1 VTSQGYPAASGRSRR
16 APGSSCQPRFRR
28 GVARCSNGGHGCRA
42 ASRAGTTG
50 DTVFR
55 CRRGVAGQKAQGG
68 NAAALKCNGAP
79 GPEKQDKR
87 EESANG

>member
-1 VTSQGYPAASGRSRR
+1 MGPGLVIPASVHV
-16 APGSSCQPRFRR
+16 
-28 GVARCSNGGHGCRA
+28 GVADCSNGGHGCRA